1 VVVFSTDR
9 AHWTTAPRRI
19 SGVVRV
25 ASDGRFSVAG
35 LPPGEYYLGVLT
47 DADPSQ
53 LSDLPFLDQLA
64 ATAIRITLDEGER
77 KVQDVKMAGG

>member
-1 VVVFSTDR
+1 V
-9 AHWTTAPRRI
+9 
-19 SGVVRV
+19 SGVVRL
-25 ASDGRFSVAG
+25 ASDGRFSVTG

-53 LSDLPFLDQLA
+53 LSDLPFLEQLA
-64 ATAIRITLDEGER
+64 TTAIRITLAEGER